1 MINELFTLNKIGR
14 REMISNKILLMII
27 SVLILI
33 MGILEAATD
42 NLLGDYRMY
51 HGILLII
58 IAIVVIAIAYMS
70 KE

>member
-1 MINELFTLNKIGR
+1 
-14 REMISNKILLMII
+14 MISNKILLMII
-27 SVLILI
+27 SVLILL

>member
-1 MINELFTLNKIGR
+1 
-14 REMISNKILLMII
+14 MISNKILLIII

-58 IAIVVIAIAYMS
+58 IATIVSIHIALIKA
-70 KE
+70 KNRK

>member
-1 MINELFTLNKIGR
+1 
-14 REMISNKILLMII
+14 MISNKILLMIV

-42 NLLGDYRMY
+42 SLLGDYRMY

>member
-1 MINELFTLNKIGR
+1 
-14 REMISNKILLMII
+14 MISNKILLMVI

-42 NLLGDYRMY
+42 GFLGDYKMY